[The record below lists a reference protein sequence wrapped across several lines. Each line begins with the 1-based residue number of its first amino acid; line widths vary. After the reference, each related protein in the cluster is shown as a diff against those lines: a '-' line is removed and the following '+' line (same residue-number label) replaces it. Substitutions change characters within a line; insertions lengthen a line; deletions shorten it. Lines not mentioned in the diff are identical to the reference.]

1 VTFQLDVFVQGFAY
15 FSPSKLLESAGQVAF
30 ELIMIL
36 ASEKKKKR
44 KKKPP
49 RKYSLDHH
57 GHIN

>member
-1 VTFQLDVFVQGFAY
+1 LLDVFVQGFAY

-44 KKKPP
+44 KKN